1 MKFLDWTSV
10 VLSLFQNFFQGISI
24 APMDYLREYLSWTDA
39 KCMNPSKI
47 FKKHEYDNFII
58 LFDLEIKDDKEKKKQ
73 FQKWKRFI

>member
-1 MKFLDWTSV
+1 
-10 VLSLFQNFFQGISI
+10 
-24 APMDYLREYLSWTDA
+24 MDYLREYLSWTDA